1 MRDHFKFKIYH
12 KSLKKSFFVTSIDY
26 KNNIVCYENGDKTLE
41 VSFENIIMLMPTGIY
56 DSKNNEIY
64 EIFRWL
70 CSGPWLD

>member
-41 VSFENIIMLMPTGIY
+41 VSFENIIMLMRTGIY

-70 CSGPWLD
+70 CSGSCLD

>member
-41 VSFENIIMLMPTGIY
+41 VSFENIIMLMPQEFMIQ
-56 DSKNNEIY
+56 KIMK
-64 EIFRWL
+64 FMKVM
-70 CSGPWLD
+70 